1 MANWPGGLP
10 PLPLQGTLQTSP
22 EDIRDVFEPDLGPD
36 IIRRVAQTAGEN
48 LAFSI
53 SLTDDQ
59 YTPFTTFWDDT
70 TNHGADTFTWVHPVT
85 GASETFRFT
94 ALPKITNRSEGAHIA
109 AIRLYQLP

>member
-1 MANWPGGLP
+1 MAIWPAGLP
-10 PLPLQGTLQTSP
+10 QLPLAGTLQTAP
-22 EDIRDVFEPDLGPD
+22 EDIRDVFKPDLGPD
-36 IIRRVAQTAGEN
+36 IIRRVAQTAGES

-59 YTPFTTFWDDT
+59 YTTLVDFWQDT
-70 TNHGADTFTWVHPVT
+70 VRHGADTFTWVHPVT